1 MSKWLS
7 FNGEIIR
14 IRRRRFCFLFFHV
27 FILSHFFLHSSFFF
41 FFSLATYVHVWGK
54 MKRYIFT
61 WCSGL
66 VVFINDFKNFLK
78 KYPVW
83 SRLYLEL
90 LILNLLHYSLP
101 HVGYTPKCYISC
113 QNINIFWIFFKS
125 RLFKE
130 DAVTWEDINDVALSM
145 GKNIWNCI

>member
-1 MSKWLS
+1 MCQSDCPLMVKLS
-7 FNGEIIR
+7 GSGGED
-14 IRRRRFCFLFFHV
+14 FAFYFFMFLYYLIFFFTV
-27 FILSHFFLHSSFFF
+27 PFFF

-113 QNINIFWIFFKS
+113 QNINILWIFFKS

-130 DAVTWEDINDVALSM
+130 DAVT
-145 GKNIWNCI
+145 